1 MILGLDAEIL
11 LLRSIVK
18 FFWTTF
24 KPRKSKSIL
33 WWTRINSSISVST
46 LTVVLFDSPLLNAN
60 GRAALP
66 EISKPAVGVDPQKS
80 RVLLSKPYVAVHIML
95 GITVV
100 PLETLPA
107 ISMRLS
113 ILQPDRDL
121 ISQYLNSPL
130 SGSPKK

>member
-1 MILGLDAEIL
+1 
-11 LLRSIVK
+11 
-18 FFWTTF
+18 
-24 KPRKSKSIL
+24 
-33 WWTRINSSISVST
+33 
-46 LTVVLFDSPLLNAN
+46 LNAN